1 MILVLAALPWE
12 LAGLRRRARRRG
24 WPVAWAVTGMG
35 PQAAESGARRAIQ
48 RVRPSRVLGIGLCG
62 GLAPFAAP
70 GSLAV
75 PDEVVAAAGA
85 PCRLAP
91 LDGLSLAGRMLSVKR
106 PLATAA
112 EKAQARRLYQA
123 HWVDQEGYAWAGVCR
138 AEQVPL
144 TLIRWVLDGPEE
156 GLPALRHP
164 RTWAFSL
171 GLVRRAWQGF
181 EALGEVGEAVLCKL
195 W

>member
-12 LAGLRRRARRRG
+12 LAGLRRRAGRRG
-24 WPVAWAVTGMG
+24 WPMAWAVTGMG
-35 PQAAESGARRAIQ
+35 PQAAESGARRAVRQ
-48 RVRPSRVLGIGLCG
+48 VRPSRVLGIGLCG

-75 PDEVVAAAGA
+75 PEEVVAARGA
-85 PCRLAP
+85 PCALAS
-91 LDGLSLAGRMLSVKR
+91 LAALSSAGRMLSVER

-112 EKAQARRLYQA
+112 EKAQAHRLYQA
-123 HWVDQEGYAWAGVCR
+123 DWVDQEGYAWASVCQ
-138 AEQVPL
+138 AEHVPL

-156 GLPALRHP
+156 GLP
-164 RTWAFSL
+164 TWRDPGSWCAGL

-195 W
+195 L